1 MSEEI
6 IKSSKNRMRR
16 MLERNRDKILIIFS
30 LKLYLK
36 KPCREQEY
44 KNYFEEC
51 ICGYLIALVRLS

>member
-36 KPCREQEY
+36 KPYKEQEY
-44 KNYFEEC
+44 KNNFEERIC
-51 ICGYLIALVRLS
+51 INTIAFIRLT